1 VSSLNG
7 VATTIPSFLSS
18 GGSTPFAPFPAPS
31 GTTGVGAQSGGSVL
45 LAPNTGLS
53 IATFVSF
60 FLELFLALVVLS
72 VIGVFIIIVVAN
84 RADPDPSGRRPQAVY
99 YFAVSFVTLFIT
111 IVGSAVVV
119 SGVDAL
125 VGNHSS
131 AVSNAAA
138 RAILL
143 GALSL
148 LIGGVL
154 LVVHLRRGLDLVRQ
168 DVQPPA
174 PSRRVGQ
181 SYVSSIAFVSVLS
194 LLFLF
199 VVSVYLIF
207 ALAVPGVFGSPG
219 GQGISAHVLVV
230 AIYLWIVAWV
240 VLETHRK
247 LVSPDLDI
255 FGVRRKAESPAAPT
269 QGDARS

>member
-1 VSSLNG
+1 MGNLNG
-7 VATTIPSFLSS
+7 VTTTFPSFSSS
-18 GGSTPFAPFPAPS
+18 GNVTPFSVHS
-31 GTTGVGAQSGGSVL
+31 GSIGIGSQSGGSVFA
-45 LAPNTGLS
+45 APNAGFS

-99 YFAVSFVTLFIT
+99 YFAVSFVTLFVA
-111 IVGSAVVV
+111 IVGSALVV

-125 VGNHSS
+125 IGNHSN
-131 AVSNAAA
+131 AVSNTAG

-143 GALSL
+143 GALST
-148 LIGGVL
+148 LIGVVL

-168 DVQPPA
+168 DTQPPA

-181 SYVSSIAFVSVLS
+181 SYVSSVAFVSVIS

-199 VVSVYLIF
+199 VFSVYLIF
-207 ALAVPGVFGSPG
+207 ALAAPGVFGAPG
-219 GQGISAHVLVV
+219 GQGISAHVLAV

-240 VLETHRK
+240 VLETHRN
-247 LVSPDLDI
+247 LVSPGLDL
-255 FGVRRKAESPAAPT
+255 FGTRRRPESLALPSQDT
-269 QGDARS
+269 

>member
-1 VSSLNG
+1 MGGLNG
-7 VATTIPSFLSS
+7 VTTTIPSFLSS
-18 GGSTPFAPFPAPS
+18 GNSQPFTTFPLHS
-31 GTTGVGAQSGGSVL
+31 GTSGVGAQSGGSVFA
-45 LAPNTGLS
+45 APNAGLS

-99 YFAVSFVTLFIT
+99 YFAVSFVTLFVT
-111 IVGSAVVV
+111 IVGSALVV

-125 VGNHSS
+125 IGNHSN
-131 AVSNAAA
+131 AVSNTAA

-143 GALSL
+143 GALSIV
-148 LIGGVL
+148 IGAVL
-154 LVVHLRRGLDLVRQ
+154 LVVHLRRGLDLVRS
-168 DVQPPA
+168 DTQPPA

-181 SYVSSIAFVSVLS
+181 SYVSSVAFISVIS

-199 VVSVYLIF
+199 VLSVYLIF
-207 ALAVPGVFGSPG
+207 ALAAPGVFGAPG
-219 GQGISAHVLVV
+219 GQGISAHVLAV

-240 VLETHRK
+240 VLETHRR
-247 LVSPDLDI
+247 LVSPGLDI
-255 FGVRRKAESPAAPT
+255 FGARRRAESPALPDQDT
-269 QGDARS
+269 